1 MFCSSFF
8 GQPFRLFR
16 IQQLLLYSG
25 ALIYFNYQM
34 GNNSVSKR
42 NTSERESLTICLL
55 NLKRI
60 HYYTTSALTYIWY
73 VERIGGSAIFG
84 CLVEYTFNTYI

>member
-25 ALIYFNYQM
+25 ALIYFNYQK

-42 NTSERESLTICLL
+42 NTSEWESLTICLL
-55 NLKRI
+55 N
-60 HYYTTSALTYIWY
+60 
-73 VERIGGSAIFG
+73 
-84 CLVEYTFNTYI
+84 

>member
-8 GQPFRLFR
+8 GQLFRLFR
-16 IQQLLLYSG
+16 IQQFLLYSG
-25 ALIYFNYQM
+25 ALIYFNYQK

-42 NTSERESLTICLL
+42 NTSEWESLTICLL
-55 NLKRI
+55 NSKRI
-60 HYYTTSALTYIWY
+60 HYYTSELTCIWY

-84 CLVEYTFNTYI
+84 CLVEYTFSTFI